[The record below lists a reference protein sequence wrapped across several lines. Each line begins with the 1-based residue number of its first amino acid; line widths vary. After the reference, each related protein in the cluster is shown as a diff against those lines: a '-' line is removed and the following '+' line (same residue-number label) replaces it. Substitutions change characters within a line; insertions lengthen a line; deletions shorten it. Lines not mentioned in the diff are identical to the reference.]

1 MEDLSEDLS
10 EAISRLAGRECGGL
24 YTGIRL
30 RQSGKQCASIA
41 DAAHSRTPLS
51 LAYPR
56 IGCYNAAMADWRQI
70 QARIRKAKNSADA
83 LTKLSELYQ
92 RTHDAMVAWELG
104 AVAEKAERNEDAVK
118 WYTIAAERFRRADW
132 KKKAEEALARL
143 GAPIPVAGAKPSPE
157 PVFAAANAA
166 ETESDHDDDNS
177 ASDSEVSQ
185 PRLALGE
192 IPEEGVDYAGDAI
205 EVETVHLSDATP
217 PTGAGV
223 ADTDANGKKKRRRGR
238 RGGRGRRRK
247 GAPAAPGLPSQAF
260 AESGATH
267 APSSAAPQAR
277 VPAPRFQPSR
287 PAPAPH
293 TETYERVPAAVVTPR
308 ESHESEDRA
317 HFEQAPPMLPSERT
331 AHGRAGDPALA
342 SRMSKLESMLRRLV
356 SSPLH
361 RLDESDSAPAGP
373 GVFLLSDSD
382 QITSYYIEACQTLR
396 VGLGNLAR
404 GSGRSTT
411 KPVRGGRPAFDSG
424 LKTKLA
430 EHLGIGEAKVSQ
442 YLKDHCVVRWI
453 QLDDDAPHLAHF
465 AIGVLRTP
473 LNLD

>member
-1 MEDLSEDLS
+1 
-10 EAISRLAGRECGGL
+10 
-24 YTGIRL
+24 
-30 RQSGKQCASIA
+30 
-41 DAAHSRTPLS
+41 
-51 LAYPR
+51 
-56 IGCYNAAMADWRQI
+56 MADWRQI

-83 LTKLSELYQ
+83 QTKLSELYQ

-157 PVFAAANAA
+157 PTFAAASS
-166 ETESDHDDDNS
+166 TEVEPNHEYSGP
-177 ASDSEVSQ
+177 SDSEDTQ
-185 PRLALGE
+185 PRLAVGE
-192 IPEEGVDYAGDAI
+192 IPEDSVDYTGDAI

-223 ADTDANGKKKRRRGR
+223 ADIDANGKKKRRRGR

-247 GAPAAPGLPSQAF
+247 GAPAAAGLPSQAY
-260 AESGATH
+260 AESSA
-267 APSSAAPQAR
+267 ALVPSSAAPQAR

-287 PAPAPH
+287 PAPH
-293 TETYERVPAAVVTPR
+293 TETYERVPAAAASAPAEPEYSART
-308 ESHESEDRA
+308 
-317 HFEQAPPMLPSERT
+317 EQAAPMLPSERT

-442 YLKDHCVVRWI
+442 YLKEHCVVRWI

>member
-1 MEDLSEDLS
+1 
-10 EAISRLAGRECGGL
+10 
-24 YTGIRL
+24 
-30 RQSGKQCASIA
+30 
-41 DAAHSRTPLS
+41 
-51 LAYPR
+51 
-56 IGCYNAAMADWRQI
+56 MADWRQI

-83 LTKLSELYQ
+83 QTKLSELYQ

-157 PVFAAANAA
+157 PTFAAASIT
-166 ETESDHDDDNS
+166 ETEPSHEYS
-177 ASDSEVSQ
+177 GPSDSEETQ

-192 IPEEGVDYAGDAI
+192 IPEDGVDYTGDAI
-205 EVETVHLSDATP
+205 EVEVVHLSDATP

-223 ADTDANGKKKRRRGR
+223 ADTDASGKKKRRRGR

-247 GAPAAPGLPSQAF
+247 GAPAAPRLPSQAY
-260 AESGATH
+260 AESGASH
-267 APSSAAPQAR
+267 APSSAAPQTRA
-277 VPAPRFQPSR
+277 PAPRFQPPR
-287 PAPAPH
+287 AAPH
-293 TETYERVPAAVVTPR
+293 TETFERAPAAAIAPQEPEYSPR
-308 ESHESEDRA
+308 T
-317 HFEQAPPMLPSERT
+317 EQAAPMLPSERT

-411 KPVRGGRPAFDSG
+411 KPARGGRPAFDSG